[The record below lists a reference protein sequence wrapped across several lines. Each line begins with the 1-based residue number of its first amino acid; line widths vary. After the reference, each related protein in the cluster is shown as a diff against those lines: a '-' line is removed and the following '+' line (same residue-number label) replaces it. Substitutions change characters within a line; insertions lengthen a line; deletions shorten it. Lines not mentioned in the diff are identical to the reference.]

1 MFIIKAL
8 VFIFLLFIALVFF
21 GILRIAFNAKSYMR
35 RFSDIFGSDD
45 TNQDDDRKERE
56 KVFGDNDGE
65 YVEFEDLPGESPKED
80 DDDDRKTAADYRAM
94 ITGDEGQVSDADY
107 EEIK

>member
-56 KVFGDNDGE
+56 KVFDDNDGE
-65 YVEFEDLPGESPKED
+65 YVEFEEVTGEARHND
-80 DDDDRKTAADYRAM
+80 DSDRKTAADYRAM
-94 ITGDEGQVSDADY
+94 IKGDEGQVSDADY

>member
-45 TNQDDDRKERE
+45 TNQDDDRKDRE
-56 KVFGDNDGE
+56 KVFDDNDGE
-65 YVEFEDLPGESPKED
+65 YVEFEEVTGEARPND
-80 DDDDRKTAADYRAM
+80 DSDRKTAADYRA
-94 ITGDEGQVSDADY
+94 IIKGDEGQVSDADY

>member
-21 GILRIAFNAKSYMR
+21 GMLRIAFNAKSYMR

-65 YVEFEDLPGESPKED
+65 YVEFEEVTGEVRPND
-80 DDDDRKTAADYRAM
+80 DSDRKTAADYRAM
-94 ITGDEGQVSDADY
+94 IKGDEGQVSDADY

>member
-35 RFSDIFGSDD
+35 RFSDLFGSDD

-56 KVFGDNDGE
+56 KVFDDNDGE
-65 YVEFEDLPGESPKED
+65 YVEFEEVTGEARPND
-80 DDDDRKTAADYRAM
+80 DSDRKTAADYRAM
-94 ITGDEGQVSDADY
+94 IKGDEGQVSDADY

>member
-21 GILRIAFNAKSYMR
+21 GMLRIAFNAKSYMR
-35 RFSDIFGSDD
+35 RFSDLFGSDD
-45 TNQDDDRKERE
+45 TNQDDDRKERD
-56 KVFGDNDGE
+56 KVFDDNDGE
-65 YVEFEDLPGESPKED
+65 YVEFEEVTGEARPND
-80 DDDDRKTAADYRAM
+80 DSDRKTAADYRAM
-94 ITGDEGQVSDADY
+94 IKGDEGQVSDADY

>member
-8 VFIFLLFIALVFF
+8 VFVFLLFIALVFF

-45 TNQDDDRKERE
+45 TNQDDDRKDRE
-56 KVFGDNDGE
+56 KVFDDNDGE
-65 YVEFEDLPGESPKED
+65 YVEFEEVTGEARPND
-80 DDDDRKTAADYRAM
+80 DSDRKTAADYRAM
-94 ITGDEGQVSDADY
+94 IKGDEGQVSDADY

>member
-1 MFIIKAL
+1 MFIIKSL

-65 YVEFEDLPGESPKED
+65 YVEFEEVTGEARSND
-80 DDDDRKTAADYRAM
+80 DSDRKTAADYRAM
-94 ITGDEGQVSDADY
+94 IKGDEGQVSDADY

>member
-21 GILRIAFNAKSYMR
+21 VILRIAFNAKSYMR
-35 RFSDIFGSDD
+35 RFSDLFGSDD

-65 YVEFEDLPGESPKED
+65 YVEFEEVTGEARPND
-80 DDDDRKTAADYRAM
+80 DSDRKTAADYRAM
-94 ITGDEGQVSDADY
+94 IKGDEGQVSDADY

>member
-65 YVEFEDLPGESPKED
+65 YV
-80 DDDDRKTAADYRAM
+80 
-94 ITGDEGQVSDADY
+94 
-107 EEIK
+107 

>member
-8 VFIFLLFIALVFF
+8 VFIFLLFLALVFF

-65 YVEFEDLPGESPKED
+65 YVEFEEVTGEARPND
-80 DDDDRKTAADYRAM
+80 DSDRKTAADYRAM
-94 ITGDEGQVSDADY
+94 IKGDEGQVSDADY

>member
-56 KVFGDNDGE
+56 KVFDDNDGE
-65 YVEFEDLPGESPKED
+65 YVEFEEVTGEARPND
-80 DDDDRKTAADYRAM
+80 DSDRKTAADYRAM
-94 ITGDEGQVSDADY
+94 IKGDEGQVSDADY
-107 EEIK
+107 

>member
-56 KVFGDNDGE
+56 KGFDDNDGE
-65 YVEFEDLPGESPKED
+65 YVEYEEVTGEARPND
-80 DDDDRKTAADYRAM
+80 DSDRKTAADYRAM
-94 ITGDEGQVSDADY
+94 IKGDEGQVSDADY